1 MQLSVMVTH
10 RFCVVASITRYS
22 QWIFA
27 NAACIVGVAFRDTIL
42 FAQVLGYVTLT
53 FSPQLKQ
60 GDSCINHHC
69 AATEAVASY
78 TMSDRRYFPCAPRYG
93 MY

>member
-42 FAQVLGYVTLT
+42 FAQVLGYVT
-53 FSPQLKQ
+53 F
-60 GDSCINHHC
+60 GHN
-69 AATEAVASY
+69 
-78 TMSDRRYFPCAPRYG
+78 
-93 MY
+93 

>member
-10 RFCVVASITRYS
+10 RFCLVASITRYS

-42 FAQVLGYVTLT
+42 FAQVLGYVTISSLYRN
-53 FSPQLKQ
+53 F
-60 GDSCINHHC
+60 
-69 AATEAVASY
+69 
-78 TMSDRRYFPCAPRYG
+78 
-93 MY
+93 